1 MFKCFHN
8 LLIKRCK
15 ISCIIKLNPMK
26 TFNPKAFKDR
36 LRGHKE
42 AVISLFSPLGPEGH
56 MLYSVSREGAA
67 RGKTLITSGWDLAKR

>member
-1 MFKCFHN
+1 
-8 LLIKRCK
+8 
-15 ISCIIKLNPMK
+15 MK

-42 AVISLFSPLGPEGH
+42 AVISLYSPLGPEGH

-67 RGKTLITSGWDLAKR
+67 RGTSKLIQVGIWRRDKLL